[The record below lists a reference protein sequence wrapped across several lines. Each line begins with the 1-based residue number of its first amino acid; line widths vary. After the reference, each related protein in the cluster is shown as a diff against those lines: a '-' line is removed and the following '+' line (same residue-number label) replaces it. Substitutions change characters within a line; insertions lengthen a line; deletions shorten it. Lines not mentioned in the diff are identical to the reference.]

1 MYLVHICTK
10 YIMYFST
17 YYVLVHNYVVM
28 PPFVLFCAIFF
39 CSVQCSIHTT
49 VHQDSDVVQYTL
61 QLHYSAVYTR
71 QYTKLVM

>member
-10 YIMYFST
+10 YIMYLST

-39 CSVQCSIHTT
+39 CSVFAGT
-49 VHQDSDVVQYTL
+49 VNKSFINGASGGCRGDI
-61 QLHYSAVYTR
+61 A
-71 QYTKLVM
+71 